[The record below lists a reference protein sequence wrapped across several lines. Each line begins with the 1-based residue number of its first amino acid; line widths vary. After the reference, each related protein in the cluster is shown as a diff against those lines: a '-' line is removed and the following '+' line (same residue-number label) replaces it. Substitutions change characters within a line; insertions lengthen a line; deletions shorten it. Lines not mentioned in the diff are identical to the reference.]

1 MEQDARTMIRLVAL
15 IAAKGDKDEALRLI
29 EWAKGPDDVI
39 PTQETLVKVERSA
52 PVPYK
57 EIVDLWNAT
66 TEKPK
71 VCSLTE
77 QRKRGMKL
85 RYDELAKSGRDPMD
99 ALRTIF
105 QKIRDNKFLREGNWC
120 SFDWVFKNSNNLI
133 KILEGNY
140 DDKGKDNVND
150 FWDGRD

>member
-1 MEQDARTMIRLVAL
+1 MAAL
-15 IAAKGDKDEALRLI
+15 IVGTPEIFCVPASKRLGSGAKVVFCQLTDSI
-29 EWAKGPDDVI
+29 ISP
-39 PTQETLVKVERSA
+39 PETLVKAEKSA

-66 TEKPK
+66 TRKPK

-85 RYDELAKSGRDPMD
+85 RYDELTKSGREPME
-99 ALRTIF
+99 AFRTIF

-120 SFDWVFKNSNNLI
+120 SFDWVFKNSNNLV

>member
-1 MEQDARTMIRLVAL
+1 MEAF
-15 IAAKGDKDEALRLI
+15 
-29 EWAKGPDDVI
+29 
-39 PTQETLVKVERSA
+39 
-52 PVPYK
+52 
-57 EIVDLWNAT
+57 
-66 TEKPK
+66 
-71 VCSLTE
+71 
-77 QRKRGMKL
+77 
-85 RYDELAKSGRDPMD
+85 
-99 ALRTIF
+99 RTIF